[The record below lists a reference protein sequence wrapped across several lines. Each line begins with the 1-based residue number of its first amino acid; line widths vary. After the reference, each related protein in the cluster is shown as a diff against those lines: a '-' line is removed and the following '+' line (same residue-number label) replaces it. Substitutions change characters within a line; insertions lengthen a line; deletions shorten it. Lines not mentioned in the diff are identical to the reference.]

1 MTWLELRYH
10 WPHDEVALQWLSNR
24 GTLFSRFGAL
34 PLRSALE
41 LSYRHYFEALLRT
54 TEYLATKA
62 PSFA

>member
-41 LSYRHYFEALLRT
+41 LSYRHYF
-54 TEYLATKA
+54 
-62 PSFA
+62 